1 MNTASLPG
9 TFKAAVLIHT
19 LGSDASVS
27 ILSGMNESQRV
38 IIQQHLEEIKNVPP
52 DVIEKISQEFLNS
65 LEKNKKTTT
74 PVKRKNN
81 KKASDDDDG
90 DSSAKSTKKLKA
102 LENLEPDQIVEL
114 IKDEHPQTIAAIAL
128 HLDSGVASE
137 VISALPD
144 ESIIDVSLRVA
155 NLDKILS
162 GMIDEINNVFE
173 EILSNKQTSVVHKT
187 SGVAQLAEILN
198 YSDQIIAE
206 QILNDIEKNNPEL
219 AEEIKQRM
227 FVFEDLVL
235 IDDRGMQKI
244 LRKVET
250 GELALALKGAS
261 DEVKQKIFKNMS
273 KRAAEML
280 DEEIETLGAV
290 RMKEVETAQQT
301 INKVIQEMASN
312 NEIIISGRGGE
323 QFIA

>member
-19 LGSDASVS
+19 LGHDASQS
-27 ILSGMNESQRV
+27 IISGMNESQRV
-38 IIQQHLEEIKNVPP
+38 IIQQHLEEMDNVPL
-52 DVIEKISQEFLNS
+52 DVIEEISQEFLNN
-65 LEKNKKTTT
+65 LEKNRKMKGAS
-74 PVKRKNN
+74 PKRNN
-81 KKASDDDDG
+81 KQSVKHETEDENP
-90 DSSAKSTKKLKA
+90 KNTQKLKA

-235 IDDRGMQKI
+235 IDDKGMQKI

-301 INKVIQEMASN
+301 INKVIQEMASS